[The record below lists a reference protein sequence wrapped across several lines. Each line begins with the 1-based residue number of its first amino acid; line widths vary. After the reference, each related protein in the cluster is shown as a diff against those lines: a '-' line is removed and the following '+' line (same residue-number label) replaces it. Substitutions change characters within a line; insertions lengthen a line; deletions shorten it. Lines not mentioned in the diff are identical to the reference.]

1 VARVHLTSCE
11 DYTTSRVQAAVREA
25 LAAVLPAGV
34 IRPGLQ
40 VLLKPNVINDMTPDR
55 AVCTHP
61 QIVRAVA
68 EYVLQAGA
76 SVIIADQPGY
86 ALTQEAAHAFN
97 NTGMLQACVGL
108 DVKFEL
114 LARGGYTDVTTSVP
128 WRLQTV
134 QYATRAYGADVIIN
148 LPKAKTHSQTLY
160 TGAIKNMFGAIA
172 PRQRIEIHLLGGYWA
187 LSEALVDC
195 YAARV
200 PEVHL
205 MDAVEIMEGMGPTQ
219 GRPRHFGVIAA
230 STDGV
235 ALDLITAGLMG
246 FADDEIATTVVAGNS
261 GVGERNRAN
270 IEVTGLAPAEVAQ
283 SIVRAPIV
291 RPDMLGRLMPLLRP
305 LVTAR
310 PHVDRRKCRKCQA
323 CAGICPRKAITIED
337 YARID
342 CSLCVECFCC
352 LEACPYD
359 AIGIKRS
366 PFYAAAWWVKQLLDK
381 LLTRKQ

>member
-1 VARVHLTSCE
+1 MARVHLTRCN
-11 DYTTSRVQAAVREA
+11 DYNPAGVQSAVREA
-25 LAAVLPAGV
+25 LAAVIPPGLL
-34 IRPGLQ
+34 RPGLQ

-61 QIVRAVA
+61 QVVRAVA
-68 EYVLQAGA
+68 EYVLEAGA

-86 ALTQEAAHAFN
+86 ALAQEAARAFN
-97 NTGMLQACVGL
+97 NTGMVEACAGL
-108 DVKFEL
+108 DVQFEL
-114 LARGGYTDVTTSVP
+114 LAQGGYTDIALANP
-128 WRLQTV
+128 WRLKTV
-134 QYATRAYGADVIIN
+134 QYATRAHTADLVIN

-160 TGAIKNMFGAIA
+160 TGALKNMFGAMA
-172 PRQRIEIHLLGGYWA
+172 PRQRLEVHLLGGYWA

-205 MDAVEIMEGMGPTQ
+205 MDAVVVMEGMGPTQ
-219 GRPRHFGVIAA
+219 GRPRDLGAIAA

-261 GVGERNRAN
+261 GIGERLRDN
-270 IEVTGLAPAEVAQ
+270 IEVTGLAPAEVTRRVA
-283 SIVRAPIV
+283 RAPIV

-305 LVTAR
+305 LITAR
-310 PHVDRRKCRKCQA
+310 PSVDRRKCRQCQA
-323 CAGICPRKAITIED
+323 CAGICPRKAIVIED
-337 YARID
+337 YARVD
-342 CSLCVECFCC
+342 CKLCVECFCC

-359 AIGIKRS
+359 AIGLKRS
-366 PFYAAAWWVKQLLDK
+366 PFYTLAWWVKKLLDK
-381 LLTRKQ
+381 ILTRKQ